1 MEVHVVNIIVHLQR
15 VCVYNP
21 PLADAHREESRVK
34 HWLEYFIAAVAIKR
48 HD

>member
-21 PLADAHREESRVK
+21 PLADAHGEGGMGETLTRIFHCCGRN
-34 HWLEYFIAAVAIKR
+34 
-48 HD
+48 